1 MAFPLWV
8 VLGCIWAWFLPGQWS
23 WVAPLI
29 KPGLGVIMLGMGL
42 TLRVQDFQSVIKQP
56 GSVMLGVAAQFLVMP
71 CTGWMLAKT
80 FGLEPGLA
88 IGLVLVSCCPGGTA
102 SNVVCYLAKANV
114 PLSVLMTMTSTFAA
128 VVMTP
133 LLTKWLAGSIL
144 NVDAWGLFKSMLQI
158 VLLPLVAGIA
168 VNSLLDRAPNPEPIR
183 RWVGALGPV
192 LSVWIV
198 VLIVGYIVGVNRA
211 SISSVAG
218 PLFVSV
224 LLLHLSGFG
233 LGYLLMKLAGKPEA
247 FRRTVSIEVGMQNS
261 GLGAALAKEH
271 FAQYAVAPVPAAIS
285 AVYHCL
291 IGSILAAIWGREP
304 EETEVEAD
312 DAAVVRVE

>member
-8 VLGCIWAWFLPGQWS
+8 ILGCVWAWFRPADWA
-23 WVAPLI
+23 WVGPLI

-42 TLRVQDFQSVIKQP
+42 TLRVRDFRSVLRQP
-56 GSVMLGVAAQFLVMP
+56 GSVGLGVLAQFTVMP
-71 CTGWMLAKT
+71 ACGWAIAKG

-88 IGLVLVSCCPGGTA
+88 IGLILVSCCPGGTA
-102 SNVVCYLAKANV
+102 SNVICYLARANV

-133 LLTKWLAGSIL
+133 LLTKFLAGSIL
-144 NVDAWGLFKSMLQI
+144 KVDAWGLFLSMVQI
-158 VLLPLVAGIA
+158 VLLPLVVGIV
-168 VNSLLDRAPNPEPIR
+168 VNTLLDRLKHPEPIR

-192 LSVWIV
+192 LSVWII
-198 VLIVGYIVGVNRA
+198 VLIVGFIVGANREA
-211 SISSVAG
+211 ISEVAG
-218 PLFVSV
+218 ALFVSV
-224 LLLHLSGFG
+224 LLLHLLGFG
-233 LGYLLMKLAGKPEA
+233 LGYFLMKFAGKEEA

-271 FAQYAVAPVPAAIS
+271 FSQYAVAPVPAAIS

-291 IGSILAAIWGREP
+291 IGSVLAAWWGRGKDEKL
-304 EETEVEAD
+304 ES
-312 DAAVVRVE
+312 